1 MDPHNP
7 LSASADSSVESV
19 QLGELADGKAE
30 TVIRDEQHWLGD
42 AMPAGSGSTVCQRLF
57 PPSDPE
63 SGAEPVAIS
72 PAGVELGHF
81 VIDERIGA
89 GGMGAVFRARDT
101 RLGRQVALKI
111 LSPHQSRDPAA
122 VQRFRNEARAAAQ
135 LDHDNIA
142 RAFYFGEDRGLHFIA
157 FEYVTGTNVRDLIA
171 VQGPF
176 EPADAVNYTL
186 QITAALIHTAS
197 KGVVH
202 RDIKPS
208 NIIITLAGRAKLVDL
223 GLARNIDPAEASA
236 DLTSDG
242 TTLGTFDYISP
253 EQARDPRNVDVR
265 SDIYSLGC
273 TIYHMLTGK
282 PPYPEGNA
290 FQKLLD
296 HQGKQPPDPTRLNPR
311 VPESL
316 SAVIRKMMASDPK
329 RRFATPEALMRELM
343 YLAGTL
349 GLRGVTTEGLVWMSA
364 GAFRGRFWERHL
376 GWIATVPILLI
387 VVLVLQTNPLGQ
399 SPRQDRTEGDPLMV
413 ALGSSGQP
421 ETTALSNP
429 PGGNTRGRP
438 DQMGSSI
445 ADRSDEPGS
454 PEEAKVATAGP
465 SPVTPS
471 DLDPKLIPELTENGS
486 LEKIGRGNDDPSQR
500 PQQPLA
506 DDPVEAEPVDP
517 MPPAPAPAPV
527 TVTSADGSLR
537 KSYPTLNAAMAD
549 VQDGSEI
556 VLRYNGVR
564 VESPLRVG
572 RKHITIRGEKGYR
585 PGIEFRPS
593 DAVDDGTP
601 SRMITITGGPVTVIN
616 AEIRVLVPRSF
627 DEPLTLFSLQRADQ
641 VRLEHVVVSIEN
653 PALLPVSVIE
663 VMPPPGQMPNMKK
676 MMKEGVPA
684 EPLKLTFRNSFIR
697 GHADLV
703 FVRQTDPAE
712 ISLSHC
718 VVAVGGSLIHV
729 AGMAG
734 PPPDRRN
741 RVELELVHVSTLL
754 GENLVQIN
762 GGAERRNVPQ
772 VHVSSRDSI
781 FSPGADGPL
790 VAMRGDVDLEDQ
802 RRLLSWRNAGKNFY
816 DAYRVFWW
824 IGSDQATLDF
834 SGWLQQWP
842 PGGSQNQR
850 VLWLKE
856 RAVGEPIRYDRLVL
870 DDFRLDPASPPE
882 TRPVS
887 NDGTVAGP
895 DLSQL
900 PSVPGRV
907 IPASSQDV
915 SPAKR

>member
-7 LSASADSSVESV
+7 LSADAGSSVDSDR
-19 QLGELADGKAE
+19 LDELADVKAE
-30 TVIRDEQHWLGD
+30 TVIRDDQHWMGD
-42 AMPAGSGSTVCQRLF
+42 VQPGGSGSTVCRRLF
-57 PPSDPE
+57 PSLDPE
-63 SGAEPVAIS
+63 SGDEPVGFA
-72 PAGVELGHF
+72 PGGVELDHF
-81 VIDERIGA
+81 IIDERIGT

-171 VQGPF
+171 DQGPF

-208 NIIITLAGRAKLVDL
+208 NIIITPAGRAKLVDL
-223 GLARNIDPAEASA
+223 GLARNIDPAETSA

-253 EQARDPRNVDVR
+253 EQARNPRNVDVR

-316 SAVIRKMMASDPK
+316 SAIVRKMMASDPK

-343 YLAGTL
+343 FLAGTL

-364 GAFRGRFWERHL
+364 GALRGRFWERHL
-376 GWIATVPILLI
+376 GWIATVAMLLI

-399 SPRQDRTEGDPLMV
+399 STRQDGAESDRLVAGLDPSDQSQTTGV
-413 ALGSSGQP
+413 GSSSGGNAEVLSNQGQP
-421 ETTALSNP
+421 ART
-429 PGGNTRGRP
+429 
-438 DQMGSSI
+438 
-445 ADRSDEPGS
+445 DRSDELGTSAETSVDAKGS
-454 PEEAKVATAGP
+454 PPVP
-465 SPVTPS
+465 SSV
-471 DLDPKLIPELTENGS
+471 LDPQLIPEVTEDRS
-486 LEKIGRGNDDPSQR
+486 LVRNGRGRKDSQKR
-500 PQQPLA
+500 VPLPLTA
-506 DDPVEAEPVDP
+506 DSVETAPVDP
-517 MPPAPAPAPV
+517 GAPTPAPV

-537 KSYPTLNAAMAD
+537 KPYQTLNAALAD
-549 VQDGSEI
+549 VQDGCEI
-556 VLRYNGVR
+556 VLRYNGKQ

-572 RKHITIRGEKGYR
+572 RKRITIRGAEGYR
-585 PGIEFRPS
+585 PEIEFRPS
-593 DAVDDGTP
+593 DAVGDGTQ
-601 SRMITITGGPVTVIN
+601 SRMITITGGPVRVIN
-616 AEIRVLVPRSF
+616 AEIRLVVPRTF
-627 DEPLTLFSLQRADQ
+627 DEPLTLFSLQRPDQ
-641 VRLEHVVVSIEN
+641 VQLQHVVVSIVN
-653 PALLPVSVIE
+653 PEALPASVIE
-663 VMPPPGQMPNMKK
+663 LTPPPGQMPNMKK
-676 MMKEGVPA
+676 MMKKGVPA
-684 EPLKLTFRNSFIR
+684 EPLKLTFENSFIR

-703 FVRQTDPAE
+703 FFRQTEPAE
-712 ISLSHC
+712 ISLTHC
-718 VVAVGGSLIHV
+718 VVALGGSLIHV
-729 AGMAG
+729 SGAAG
-734 PPPDRRN
+734 PPSDQPN
-741 RVELELVHVSTLL
+741 KVELDLVHVSTLL

-762 GGAERRNVPQ
+762 GGPERRNLPQ

-781 FSPGADGPL
+781 FSPGTDGPL
-790 VAMRGDVDLEDQ
+790 VAMRGATDLEDQ
-802 RRLLSWRNAGKNFY
+802 RRLLLWLNGEKNFY
-816 DAYRVFWW
+816 DAYEVFWW
-824 IGSDQATLDF
+824 IGSDQETLDF
-834 SGWLQQWP
+834 ADWLKQWEP
-842 PGGSQNQR
+842 SGSQNQR
-850 VLWLKE
+850 VLWLRE
-856 RAVGEPIRYDRLVL
+856 RAVDQSIRYDRLVL
-870 DDFRLDPASPPE
+870 DDFRLDPDSPQE

-887 NDGTVAGP
+887 NDGSDAGA
-895 DLSQL
+895 DLKQL
-900 PSVPGRV
+900 PVVPGRV

-915 SPAKR
+915 SPAKK